1 MAAGRALT
9 RRGSGALVAAVL
21 AILSA
26 GAKTPDPRRIA
37 LRLSEGIAAAPALER
52 LAERAKGRGIE
63 LQVAAEGTA
72 PPRGFEVAHL
82 STLPPSDALKSAL
95 ARFPVSFDGGGLTF
109 DGRAYAAKTDAVF
122 LADPSRPAEVFVLG
136 GSDASVLE
144 LTAALLLDRP
154 DRAWDYQAVSGELT
168 KGGRFAVQAG
178 GKLSIDRS
186 TDRDRIAER
195 EAFYKAL
202 QREKRGNVEW
212 ELRASETPAAARWE
226 KTASRWAGKR
236 SFLVRVF
243 PDAVAKALYTGS
255 SRPADLVSE
264 GGRIVVEVDAST
276 PSEPDLVE
284 PVLASAGLAAAN
296 PALLER
302 RTLLL
307 ADGVRRVGAW
317 WGRDVRGFAAF
328 THAAGVDPSLEDV
341 VRGSDDA
348 SPILTVGA
356 AAGWLDAGVRLDGEA
371 AVEKALTEP
380 EGNLGTKL
388 VRWRE
393 TAWRQTVQ
401 PPKRRP
407 LPEGLVRGVSYAM
420 TNTVEEGYVSEASLA
435 ALRRLKDLSVNSV
448 AVMPY
453 GLVHEPGD
461 PRVLFVHRT
470 ARGETDEGILRAVA
484 DARSLG
490 LTAMIQPQLWVGSG
504 APVADIAMADDRAW
518 KSWFDSYRIY
528 VVHQA
533 VVAEAS
539 GAALFCVGTE
549 LVKTEDREREWHG
562 LVAAARLATGAP
574 LVYAADGT
582 SDAARITFWDSL
594 DAIGVDFFEPLLK
607 AEKAKDPAL
616 EEGARQAVR
625 PLAELSARAG
635 KPVLFTGAGYP
646 WMRGAWS
653 SPRVEDPKRPPGG
666 EDSARAVAA
675 LDRAL
680 GGAAWWKGVYWWKTS
695 SDGKPAAPGQR
706 GFNFLGTP
714 AEKAIADAFRSKA
727 AP

>member
-1 MAAGRALT
+1 MAAGRALV
-9 RRGSGALVAAVL
+9 RRGFGLLAAVL

-26 GAKTPDPRRIA
+26 GAKTPEPRRIA

-63 LQVAAEGTA
+63 LQVAAEGA
-72 PPRGFEVAHL
+72 AAAKGFEVAHL
-82 STLPPSDALKSAL
+82 STVPPPEALKSPL
-95 ARFPVSFDGGGLTF
+95 ARFPISFEGAGFTF
-109 DGRAYAAKTDAVF
+109 DGRTYAARSEAVF
-122 LADPSRPAEVFVLG
+122 LADPSRPAEVFILG
-136 GSDASVLE
+136 GSAASVLE
-144 LTAALLLDRP
+144 LTATLLIDRT
-154 DRAWDYQAVSGELT
+154 DRAWDYQVVSGDLT
-168 KGGRFAVQAG
+168 KEGRFAVQG
-178 GKLSIDRS
+178 GKLAIDRPS
-186 TDRDRIAER
+186 DRDRIAER
-195 EAFYKAL
+195 EAFYNAL
-202 QREKRGNVEW
+202 QREKRESVDW
-212 ELRASETPAAARWE
+212 EFRASEAAAAARWE
-226 KTASRWAGKR
+226 KAAAHWAGKR

-243 PDAVAKALYTGS
+243 PNAVAKALYTGS
-255 SRPADLVSE
+255 SRPADLGSE
-264 GGRIVVEVDAST
+264 GGRIVVEIDASA
-276 PSEPDLVE
+276 PAEPDLVE
-284 PVLASAGLAAAN
+284 PVLAAAGIAAAN
-296 PALLER
+296 PALLDR

-307 ADGVRRVGAW
+307 ADGARRVGTW

-356 AAGWLDAGVRLDGEA
+356 AAAWLDAGVRLDGEA
-371 AVEKALTEP
+371 PVEKALTEP
-380 EGNLGTKL
+380 EGNLGTRL

-420 TNTVEEGYVSEASLA
+420 TNTVEEGYVSAASLA
-435 ALRRLKDLSVNSV
+435 ALRHLKDLSVNSV

-470 ARGETDEGILRAVA
+470 ARGETDEGIARAVT

-490 LTAMIQPQLWVGSG
+490 LTAMVQPQLWVGTG
-504 APVADIAMADDRAW
+504 APVSGIAMADDRAW

-562 LVAAARLATGAP
+562 LIAAARLATGAP
-574 LVYAADGT
+574 LVYAADGAA
-582 SDAARITFWDSL
+582 DAARITFWDSL
-594 DAIGVDFFEPLLK
+594 DAIGVDFFEPLLR

-625 PLAELSARAG
+625 PLAELSARSG
-635 KPVLFTGAGYP
+635 KPVLITEAGYP

-666 EDSARAVAA
+666 EDSARAVSA
-675 LDRAL
+675 LTRAL

-695 SDGKPAAPGQR
+695 SDGKAAPPGQR

-714 AEKAIADAFRSKA
+714 AEKAIADGFRSKA